1 MNRPTGVTIIAV
13 LSFLGAFFL
22 AIIAVGFLVG
32 GALIA
37 TLGVSLPSSLVGI
50 GAAVAACFFF
60 AVAVVDVFNG
70 IGLLKLRNWARIL
83 TIVLV
88 GLGLLSATLGV
99 LNGLFHFRIL
109 LLLRETC
116 IAAIDLWILLYLFKP
131 HVKQAFGTTGF

>member
-32 GALIA
+32 GAVIA
-37 TLGVSLPSSLVGI
+37 SLGVSLPASLVGI

-60 AVAVVDVFNG
+60 AVAVLDVVNG
-70 IGLLKLRNWARIL
+70 IGLLKLQNWARIL
-83 TIVLV
+83 TIVLI
-88 GLGLLSATLGV
+88 GLGLLSAALG
-99 LNGLFHFRIL
+99 LLSGLFHFRMLIV
-109 LLLRETC
+109 LRELC
-116 IAAIDLWILLYLFKP
+116 VAAIDLWILLYLFKP